1 MVGNKLL
8 GVLCVSLLAVWAVP
22 ARSQTSAA
30 RSRKSSAHAFISASQ
45 QASAPVASS
54 GASSESPQ
62 KLETPLATAE
72 RLETPGWWPTKH
84 SVSRQDFVGTP
95 ECARCHATK
104 TATQLTTP
112 MAHASTPAPSSSV
125 LREREQI
132 SRQVGAYTYTI
143 SSDAT
148 GSIYSVRQDAQ
159 TISEPLLWALG
170 FNQKGQTY
178 IYQRNGSYYESRMSF
193 FKSLQGLDL
202 TPGHDPEM
210 TANLGAAMGR
220 LLEPSTLRLC
230 FGCHAT
236 AATTS
241 AGFDPTHLMPGV
253 TCEACH
259 GPGAEH
265 VALMDDE
272 KTEKGRAA
280 IFNPSRLSPVAMV
293 DFCGACH
300 RTLNDVLEMATS
312 GVETVRFQ
320 PYRLES
326 SRCWGDG
333 DARLTCIA
341 CHDPHQQ
348 LVRDAGAYDAKCLAC
363 HVAELTKKTSNEHP
377 GERCP
382 VATKNCITCHMPRV
396 DVPNM
401 HAPFTDHRIRIV
413 RRGAPNPRR
422 QE

>member
-1 MVGNKLL
+1 MVARILSCVLL
-8 GVLCVSLLAVWAVP
+8 CGSLLTVCAVP
-22 ARSQTSAA
+22 AGTQEISSSTSKNRADQKVPA
-30 RSRKSSAHAFISASQ
+30 
-45 QASAPVASS
+45 APVASEDPS
-54 GASSESPQ
+54 RIRQ
-62 KLETPLATAE
+62 TIETPMATAE

-84 SVSRQDFVGTP
+84 SAPRQDFVGTA

-112 MAHASTPAPSSSV
+112 MAHASTPASGSSV
-125 LREREQI
+125 LSEHARI
-132 SRQVGAYTYTI
+132 SRKVGAYTYAV
-143 SSDAT
+143 SSGREGT
-148 GSIYSVRQDAQ
+148 IYSVSGDAKS
-159 TISEPLLWALG
+159 TSEPLLWAFG
-170 FNQKGQTY
+170 VNQKGQTY
-178 IYQRNGSYYESRMSF
+178 VYQRNGAYYEARMSF
-193 FKSLQGLDL
+193 FKSLQDLDL

-210 TANLGAAMGR
+210 PASLEDAMGR
-220 LLEPSTLRLC
+220 LLEPSTLQLC
-230 FGCHAT
+230 FGCHTT

-241 AGFDPTHLMPGV
+241 AGFDPSHLMPGV

-272 KTEKGRAA
+272 KTEKGRHA
-280 IFNPSRLSPVAMV
+280 IFNPSRLSPVAVV

-300 RTLNDVLEMATS
+300 RTLNDVVEMATT
-312 GVETVRFQ
+312 GVESVRFQ

-348 LVRDAGAYDAKCLAC
+348 LVREAGTYDGKCLAC
-363 HVAELTKKTSNEHP
+363 HVVELAKKTSDDHP
-377 GERCP
+377 GKRCP
-382 VATKNCITCHMPRV
+382 VAKENCVTCHMPRV
-396 DVPNM
+396 DLPNM

-413 RRGAPNPRR
+413 KRGAPYPN
-422 QE
+422 

>member
-1 MVGNKLL
+1 MVGRNLSCILL
-8 GVLCVSLLAVWAVP
+8 CSSLLAVCAASAGTQEISSSTSNSILDQKVP
-22 ARSQTSAA
+22 AAPAA
-30 RSRKSSAHAFISASQ
+30 SED
-45 QASAPVASS
+45 PS
-54 GASSESPQ
+54 GIRQ
-62 KLETPLATAE
+62 KIETPMATAE

-84 SVSRQDFVGTP
+84 SAPRQDFVGTA

-112 MAHASTPAPSSSV
+112 MAHASMPASSSSV
-125 LREREQI
+125 LREHERI
-132 SRQVGAYTYTI
+132 SRRVGAYTYAI
-143 SSDAT
+143 SSGRE
-148 GSIYSVRQDAQ
+148 GSIYSVSEDAKS
-159 TISEPLLWALG
+159 ISQPLLWAFG
-170 FNQKGQTY
+170 VNQKGQTY
-178 IYQRNGSYYESRMSF
+178 VYQRNGAYYEGRMSF

-202 TPGHDPEM
+202 TPGHDPEAP
-210 TANLGAAMGR
+210 ANREDAMGR

-230 FGCHAT
+230 FGCHTT
-236 AATTS
+236 AATTT
-241 AGFDPTHLMPGV
+241 AGFDPSHLMPGV

-259 GPGAEH
+259 GPGAAH

-272 KTEKGRAA
+272 KTERGRNA
-280 IFNPSRLSPVAMV
+280 IFDPKGLSPVALV

-300 RTLNDVLEMATS
+300 RTLNDVVEMGTT

-333 DARLTCIA
+333 DARLACIA

-363 HVAELTKKTSNEHP
+363 HVVELTKKTPNDHP
-377 GERCP
+377 GKRCP
-382 VATKNCITCHMPRV
+382 VAKKNCVTCHMPRV
-396 DVPNM
+396 DLPIM

-413 RRGAPNPRR
+413 KRGAPYPD
-422 QE
+422 